1 MSTTLNKFN
10 IQLVNFATVLSER
23 FPTNKSLRLGV
34 TAIETLKQ
42 YNPKKNI
49 EIFNQYAYPYK
60 EIINNKDENSLL
72 TTDFT
77 SAVNVDKSDAHNIMD
92 TLRSNWVSLDEG
104 EKENMWKYLMVL
116 VLLCDKYRTE

>member
-1 MSTTLNKFN
+1 MSTTLKTFN

-23 FPTNKSLRLGV
+23 FPSNKSLRLGV
-34 TAIETLKQ
+34 TAIETLKE

-49 EIFNQYAYPYK
+49 EIFNQYAYQYK
-60 EIINNKDENSLL
+60 EIIINKDESALL

-77 SAVNVDKSDAHNIMD
+77 STVNTDKGEAHNIMD
-92 TLRSNWVSLDEG
+92 TLRENWVSLDED

-116 VLLCDKYRTE
+116 VILCDKYRTE